1 MEQEQSKCDH
11 ARERKWKQDLLFFIR
26 NNDSTTA
33 CIFAFGDSHDTLLT
47 SWNSSDDRFAIFT
60 AISCPQHLAPT
71 RYTWLQRISTCP
83 IFFCTRH
90 TLHMCI
96 VVYCQLAKV
105 YYWQSAFNLALMN
118 PINGH
123 SLVLLIPN
131 CSQNLYIIILII
143 TRACNKV
150 NSVVKTNN
158 LIHCASICEVATAFM
173 QSTSIH
179 ASPKFGSWMLLQ
191 CHNQGHYIIIT
202 EAHCM

>member
-1 MEQEQSKCDH
+1 MVSSPGYYPHGTGPIRRRTSCEWDRARSEMEQEQSKCDH
-11 ARERKWKQDLLFFIR
+11 ARERKWKQNLLFFIR

-71 RYTWLQRISTCP
+71 RYTWLQQISTCP

-118 PINGH
+118 AINGH

-131 CSQNLYIIILII
+131 CSRNYLLLLDPAI
-143 TRACNKV
+143 TL
-150 NSVVKTNN
+150 T
-158 LIHCASICEVATAFM
+158 L
-173 QSTSIH
+173 
-179 ASPKFGSWMLLQ
+179 
-191 CHNQGHYIIIT
+191 
-202 EAHCM
+202 